1 MYLME
6 KTLLDYERELIE
18 LRQDHLK
25 ICYKYEDHIKDLNQI
40 ILEMKHTYYKIPD
53 YDDGPSTEF
62 YDEFY

>member
-6 KTLLDYERELIE
+6 KTMLDYERELID
-18 LRQDHLK
+18 LRKEHLK
-25 ICYKYEDHIKDLNQI
+25 TCYKYEDHIKDLNQI

-53 YDDGPSTEF
+53 YDDGPATEF